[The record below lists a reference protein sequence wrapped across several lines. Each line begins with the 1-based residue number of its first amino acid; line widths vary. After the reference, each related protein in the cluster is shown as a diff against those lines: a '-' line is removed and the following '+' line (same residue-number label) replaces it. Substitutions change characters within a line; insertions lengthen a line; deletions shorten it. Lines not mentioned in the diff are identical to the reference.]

1 MGLDLPRPPK
11 GSFSWSAARSG
22 HKDNEALALPALA
35 TMVCRIT
42 NGSAL
47 LPDVDGRSPWVRRC
61 KDIVAAHLSDLSVA
75 RITPARPRAASSDAL
90 PAGLPA
96 SDAIGTRDSVSDK
109 PRVTIGQVARE
120 AHARRVLIPIGV
132 SSPKE
137 ATSPKGRVPPSPKSN
152 FAAFS
157 GKGHTAIFEF
167 HVTCFFFCTMVIS
180 FFV

>member
-90 PAGLPA
+90 PAALPA
-96 SDAIGTRDSVSDK
+96 SAGGVHR
-109 PRVTIGQVARE
+109 G
-120 AHARRVLIPIGV
+120 GV
-132 SSPKE
+132 SLWPCSSRRQV
-137 ATSPKGRVPPSPKSN
+137 TRHGRQPGGANASVGGLVWPSGLSRRPDWIS
-152 FAAFS
+152 ALS
-157 GKGHTAIFEF
+157 G
-167 HVTCFFFCTMVIS
+167 S
-180 FFV
+180 FQ